1 MECLLGKFC
10 VITGRFSSGGKCL
23 FEDSLQPIVLAC
35 QSSDPGKTGNLL
47 ASRGCHIW
55 DLSLALW
62 GQLSGTARPSG
73 QAFAWH
79 QVWLAGPWF
88 SGEVLDQSRTVVEFG
103 RSPRTN
109 CLLCIFDLL
118 QQCHLAK
125 THASICFWKVF
136 RFSPKRTHTPPRK
149 FGHIRKA

>member
-47 ASRGCHIW
+47 ACRGGHIW

-62 GQLSGTARPSG
+62 GQLSATARPSG
-73 QAFAWH
+73 QAFARH
-79 QVWLAGPWF
+79 QA
-88 SGEVLDQSRTVVEFG
+88 
-103 RSPRTN
+103 
-109 CLLCIFDLL
+109 
-118 QQCHLAK
+118 
-125 THASICFWKVF
+125 
-136 RFSPKRTHTPPRK
+136 
-149 FGHIRKA
+149 